1 MKKILQIALVLT
13 ALALFSTACSKV
25 RTTNLIGTYK
35 SGSSTMS
42 VSSDGDVYFSI
53 ASDATGVLL
62 SLSKI
67 STSKYDSSTGNQE
80 YRNNVLVPW
89 DLTSEKQSYDYE
101 VPVFFVEEIVDDSGS
116 YPSTTRVYHDATL
129 KYNFTKDK
137 ETVNCKVTITVPE
150 GKGDSGSVTFSK

>member
-42 VSSDGDVYFSI
+42 VSSDGVVDFSI

-67 STSKYDSSTGNQE
+67 RDYKYDSSTGKQE
-80 YRNNVLVPW
+80 RRNNVLVPW

-101 VPVFFVEEIVDDSGS
+101 VQVFFEETDSS
-116 YPSTTRVYHDATL
+116 TPYPTYHDATL
-129 KYNFTKDK
+129 KYKFTKDK
-137 ETVNCKVTITVPE
+137 ETVKCELNVTVPP

>member
-42 VSSDGDVYFSI
+42 VSSDGVVDFSI

-67 STSKYDSSTGNQE
+67 RYYDSTGQE
-80 YRNNVLVPW
+80 RYNVLVPW

-101 VPVFFVEEIVDDSGS
+101 VQVFFEEEIVDNSSG
-116 YPSTTRVYHDATL
+116 YPITTRVYHDATL
-129 KYNFTKDK
+129 KYKFTKDK
-137 ETVNCKVTITVPE
+137 ETVKCELNVTVPQ
-150 GKGDSGSVTFSK
+150 GKGDSGTVTFSK

>member
-13 ALALFSTACSKV
+13 ALALFSTACSNV

-35 SGSSTMS
+35 SGTSTMT
-42 VSSDGDVYFSI
+42 VSSDGDVSFNIPSN
-53 ASDATGVLL
+53 ATGV
-62 SLSKI
+62 
-67 STSKYDSSTGNQE
+67 DSTGQE
-80 YRNNVLVPW
+80 YRPNALVPW

-101 VPVFFVEEIVDDSGS
+101 VKVFFVEETDSS
-116 YPSTTRVYHDATL
+116 TPYPNYHDATL

-137 ETVNCKVTITVPE
+137 ETVNCKVTITVPA

>member
-42 VSSDGDVYFSI
+42 VSSDGEVYFNI

-116 YPSTTRVYHDATL
+116 YPTRVYHNATI

>member
-1 MKKILQIALVLT
+1 MNKILQIALVLA

-42 VSSDGDVYFSI
+42 VTSDGKVEFNI

-67 STSKYDSSTGNQE
+67 RDYKYDSSTGNQE
-80 YRNNVLVPW
+80 RPNALVPW
-89 DLTSEKQSYDYE
+89 DLTTEKQSYDYE
-101 VPVFFVEEIVDDSGS
+101 VKLFFEETDSS
-116 YPSTTRVYHDATL
+116 TPYPNYHDATL

-137 ETVNCKVTITVPE
+137 ETVNCKVTITVPA